1 MTVENSVF
9 YDVENTDFYD
19 TRVDALEFLA
29 DLLHT
34 GPVPADQVRTAAGVA
49 LIDTPALRAAAR
61 DLAVMYTHTPEGT
74 LWELPPTPCHRP
86 AASVSLKA
94 RAS

>member
-1 MTVENSVF
+1 MSRNENPAVSAQ
-9 YDVENTDFYD
+9 DVRAAACGVLIT
-19 TRVDALEFLA
+19 
-29 DLLHT
+29 
-34 GPVPADQVRTAAGVA
+34 PV
-49 LIDTPALRAAAR
+49 ALRAAAR

-86 AASVSLKA
+86 AASISLKA